1 MRWRD
6 VITVASGTALAWL
19 PFARAQQASHKVW
32 RLAFL
37 NTDSWESEVQRALFE
52 VFRDPVAAPQLTE
65 LRKGAQS
72 QGWRF
77 RLFDVRKREDIEQ
90 AFGAKLADPP
100 VEQPTKFE
108 MMINLMAARAIG
120 LDVPLFLQQTADE
133 VDRLISVCGQCVCE
147 LKFDPNGLNRVGWW

>member
-1 MRWRD
+1 
-6 VITVASGTALAWL
+6 
-19 PFARAQQASHKVW
+19 
-32 RLAFL
+32 
-37 NTDSWESEVQRALFE
+37 LFE

-72 QGWRF
+72 RGWRF
-77 RLFDVRKREDIEQ
+77 RLFDVQARGHEQ
-90 AFGAKLADPP
+90 AFGAKLADLP

-133 VDRLISVCGQCVCE
+133 VDRLVSVCGQCVCE
-147 LKFDPNGLNRVGWW
+147 LKFDPNGLNGVGR